1 MEVPE
6 GILYM
11 DYNMPLACYPWSLLI
26 YYLLKFLN
34 TSFTI
39 IPPAKVGGIPFRTSS
54 YYSTSSIYSLK
65 EAYGEGLLKQ

>member
-26 YYLLKFLN
+26 YYLLNIYTL
-34 TSFTI
+34 SIQETI
-39 IPPAKVGGIPFRTSS
+39 SGNGMERNGIKQRN
-54 YYSTSSIYSLK
+54 IYKL
-65 EAYGEGLLKQ
+65 EVE